1 MKDTQIIN
9 NSNTESASLEVSN
22 DMNSNYLLWIIVNL
36 IMGIAF
42 FIGFKMLNTYGFT
55 DSTGISYGIIIVF
68 ALFYLLN
75 FKNTLFYHSELENLK
90 TLSLSEI
97 DFADNHDDLENVK
110 DGLFKKHIINLL
122 NTFRNNHD
130 ISISQETSLE
140 ITRNGLL
147 RKEHLVQLGSN
158 LMVTLG
164 LIGTISGL
172 IVAISGLESVMTS
185 LENDGNTLL
194 PGLQQALSG
203 MGSAFYT
210 TLFGAILGGFFL
222 KLLHQASSNMA
233 DEIIDQIALKTEI
246 FILPYLRKT
255 PEQMVHDH
263 LTNFES
269 LILATR
275 KMMHDESI
283 KISEY
288 LGMLQDLNGGI
299 SLFTEKLVNI
309 EPQMNGVHLT
319 ELKNINSTLKER
331 KRHNRP
337 FFKKLFD

>member
-1 MKDTQIIN
+1 MKNTQIIN
-9 NSNTESASLEVSN
+9 NSNTESGLLEGSD

-147 RKEHLVQLGSN
+147 RKEHLVQ
-158 LMVTLG
+158 
-164 LIGTISGL
+164 
-172 IVAISGLESVMTS
+172 
-185 LENDGNTLL
+185 
-194 PGLQQALSG
+194 
-203 MGSAFYT
+203 
-210 TLFGAILGGFFL
+210 
-222 KLLHQASSNMA
+222 
-233 DEIIDQIALKTEI
+233 
-246 FILPYLRKT
+246 
-255 PEQMVHDH
+255 
-263 LTNFES
+263 
-269 LILATR
+269 
-275 KMMHDESI
+275 
-283 KISEY
+283 
-288 LGMLQDLNGGI
+288 
-299 SLFTEKLVNI
+299 
-309 EPQMNGVHLT
+309 
-319 ELKNINSTLKER
+319 
-331 KRHNRP
+331 
-337 FFKKLFD
+337 